1 MKTISTEE
9 LRKQLENYSP
19 KTDMAEQVNELDELF
34 DNIADQIQVTQN
46 LLREVTKL
54 KDELHGIHT
63 SLRNTMYRQRE
74 ACKALDAATECS
86 ADIINGIN
94 AAIAKAEQDTVIPAK
109 VSVEELTKVRQC
121 TQAIIEQEQTVL
133 TDHLRKQREQLQ
145 VHNDKVL
152 KQLRHAEGIW
162 LSNRWLTILLVVYGV
177 SFFVVVLWACVK

>member
-9 LRKQLENYSP
+9 LRKRLENYSP
-19 KTDMAEQVNELDELF
+19 KTDMTEQVNELDELF
-34 DNIADQIQVTQN
+34 DNIADQVQITQN
-46 LLREVTKL
+46 LLREVAKL
-54 KDELHGIHT
+54 KDELHGVHT

-109 VSVEELTKVRQC
+109 VSVDELAKVSQSTRS
-121 TQAIIEQEQTVL
+121 IIEQEQTVL
-133 TDHLRKQREQLQ
+133 ADHLRKQGEQLQ
-145 VHNDKVL
+145 ANNDKVL

-177 SFFVVVLWACVK
+177 CFLVVVLWACVK